1 MQEKIYYHGLNNT
14 PLTKA
19 QQDEMFRELNNMQN
33 QRMRE
38 FARLLENDPRLVAQ
52 ATGFKY
58 DGSMFNLSALE
69 ERAHL
74 PLHTLFTERGRDP
87 IEQLSPT
94 FRHGGTVRGVVHRY
108 PRASDNLPKGD
119 IRIDASQMKRCREN
133 VRLDLNSDDLYRA
146 MVMGLT
152 GDPVGGNLVTIDSV
166 VSDDIIAEFKTT
178 GDPRG
183 PQATGRALRVKRD
196 SGWSAERRDR
206 AATSAPVR
214 KKLRSKTR
222 AQKKAR
228 RKQR

>member
-1 MQEKIYYHGLNNT
+1 MQEKIYHHGLNNKV
-14 PLTKA
+14 LTRA
-19 QQDEMFRELNNMQN
+19 EQDEMFRELNRMQ
-33 QRMRE
+33 QDRMRH
-38 FARLLENDPRLVAQ
+38 FAELLESEPRLVSQ
-52 ATGFKY
+52 YSGHN
-58 DGSMFNLSALE
+58 MFDLSKLE
-69 ERAHL
+69 ERVHL

-119 IRIDASQMKRCREN
+119 IRIDASQMKRCSDN

-152 GDPVGGNLVTIDSV
+152 GDPVGANLVTIDSV

-196 SGWSAERRDR
+196 SDWSAERRDR